1 MVEMDRYSCGV
12 ALTGRLGQA
21 YDEEAFRYFLAIER
35 NRTGRSGRPFLLL
48 LVDLAQAPGVTERF
62 DPLVAVKL
70 FSGLWLCLRETDFI
84 GWYRQERVA
93 GAVLT
98 LFADGCRTEVSQ
110 LIRQRVSEMLCDRFD
125 VSVTSRLRVH
135 VQLQPNLI
143 SGSSRRS

>member
-1 MVEMDRYSCGV
+1 MDRYSCGV

-21 YDEEAFRYFLAIER
+21 YDEEAFQYFLAIER
-35 NRTGRSGRPFLLL
+35 NRSGRSGRPFLLL
-48 LVDLAQAPGVTERF
+48 LVDLTQAPGVSERF
-62 DPLVAVKL
+62 DPLVGVKL
-70 FSGLWLCLRETDFI
+70 FSVLWLCLRETDFI

-98 LFADGCRTEVSQ
+98 LFADECRTEVSR